1 MTLSEGR
8 TAEEVA
14 REIVKIEQ
22 AKCHRDGAGGVHG
35 CVRHIRYGETEAGG
49 RLIEAIASAL
59 RSAPSVVEA
68 LREARP
74 FVHDAISDEDPEAAR
89 NAAATLAKIDAVL
102 ALQAKEEG
110 S

>member
-68 LREARP
+68 LREAR
-74 FVHDAISDEDPEAAR
+74 HLISEYARYRYGEPAFEA
-89 NAAATLAKIDAVL
+89 TIAKIDAVL

>member
-22 AKCHRDGAGGVHG
+22 AKCQRDGAGGVHG
-35 CVRHIRYGETEAGG
+35 CIRHIRHGETEAGG

-68 LREARP
+68 LREAR
-74 FVHDAISDEDPEAAR
+74 HLISEYARYRYGEPAFEA
-89 NAAATLAKIDAVL
+89 TIAKIDAVL

>member
-35 CVRHIRYGETEAGG
+35 CVRHI
-49 RLIEAIASAL
+49 
-59 RSAPSVVEA
+59 
-68 LREARP
+68 
-74 FVHDAISDEDPEAAR
+74 
-89 NAAATLAKIDAVL
+89 
-102 ALQAKEEG
+102 
-110 S
+110 